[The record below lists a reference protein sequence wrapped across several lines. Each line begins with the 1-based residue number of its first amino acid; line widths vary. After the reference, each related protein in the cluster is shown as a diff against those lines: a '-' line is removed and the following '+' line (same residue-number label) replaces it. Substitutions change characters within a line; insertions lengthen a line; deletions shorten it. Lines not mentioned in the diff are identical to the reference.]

1 MVILAP
7 ETFAI
12 YLSFSISFNITMNIA
27 IVGAT
32 GNVGRKIIEVLE
44 KKELDIDNLYLLASA
59 RSAGSKI
66 NFNGKEHEVLD
77 LENFDFSGI
86 KITFFAA
93 GGKISENFVE
103 KAAKHSLV
111 IDNSSF
117 YRMDPDVPLIVPQ
130 VNSDHL
136 KNIKK
141 NIIANPNCSTAQLVI
156 ALKPLHDLFII
167 KRLVISTYQSVSGGG
182 KAPMDELIEQTKL
195 VLENKKVEP
204 KNFTKQI
211 AFNVIPHI
219 DVFSDD
225 GYTKEEL
232 KMVNETK
239 KILDNKI
246 DLTATCVRLP
256 VLVSHSESVNIE
268 FEKSFTLE
276 KVREALDNF
285 EGCKV
290 IDERSDGGYSTP
302 LEAEGRDETF
312 ISRIREDKTINN
324 GLNMWIVSD
333 NLLRGAALNSVEIA
347 ETLIKNNFYGK

>member
-1 MVILAP
+1 
-7 ETFAI
+7 
-12 YLSFSISFNITMNIA
+12 MNIA

-32 GNVGRKIIEVLE
+32 GNVGRKILEVLE
-44 KKELDIDNLYLLASA
+44 KKELSMDNLYLLASS

-66 NFNGKEHEVLD
+66 NFKGNDYEVLN
-77 LENFDFSGI
+77 LETFDFSKV

-93 GGKISENFVE
+93 GGKISEKFVE

-130 VNSDHL
+130 VNSNHL
-136 KNIKK
+136 NNIKK
-141 NIIANPNCSTAQLVI
+141 NIIANPNCSTAQLVLP
-156 ALKPLHDLFII
+156 LKPLHDLFII
-167 KRLVISTYQSVSGGG
+167 KRIVVSTYQSVSGGG
-182 KAPMDELIEQTKL
+182 KAPMDELIEQSKS
-195 VLENKKVEP
+195 VLENKKVNS

-211 AFNVIPHI
+211 AFNAIPHI
-219 DVFSDD
+219 DVFADD

-268 FEKSFTLE
+268 FEKPFTVE

-302 LEAEGRDETF
+302 IEAEGRDETF

>member
-1 MVILAP
+1 
-7 ETFAI
+7 
-12 YLSFSISFNITMNIA
+12 MNIA

-32 GNVGRKIIEVLE
+32 GNVGRKILEVLE
-44 KKELDIDNLYLLASA
+44 KKELSIDNLYLLASS

-66 NFNGKEHEVLD
+66 NFLGDEHEVLN
-77 LENFDFSGI
+77 LETFDFSRV

-93 GGKISENFVE
+93 GGKISEKFAE

-136 KNIKK
+136 NNIKK

-156 ALKPLHDLFII
+156 ALKPLHDLFTI
-167 KRLVISTYQSVSGGG
+167 KRIVVSTYQSVSGGG
-182 KAPMDELIEQTKL
+182 KAQMDELIDQTKL
-195 VLENKKVEP
+195 ILEKKKVES

-211 AFNVIPHI
+211 AFNAIPQI
-219 DVFSDD
+219 DVFADD

-232 KMVNETK
+232 KMTNEIK
-239 KILDNKI
+239 KILGSKI
-246 DLTATCVRLP
+246 ELTATCVRLP

-268 FEKSFTLE
+268 FEKLFTLE
-276 KVREALDNF
+276 KVKEALDNF
-285 EGCKV
+285 KGCRV
-290 IDERSDGGYSTP
+290 VDERSDGGYITP

-312 ISRIREDKTINN
+312 ISRIREDKTVNN

-333 NLLRGAALNSVEIA
+333 NLLRGAALNAVEIA
-347 ETLIKNNFYGK
+347 ENLIKNNFYGK

>member
-1 MVILAP
+1 MAIFVL

-44 KKELDIDNLYLLASA
+44 KKKLDIDNLYLLAST
-59 RSAGSKI
+59 RSAGLKI

-77 LENFDFSGI
+77 LENFDFSKV

-93 GGKISENFVE
+93 GGKISENFAD

-130 VNSDHL
+130 VNPDHFN
-136 KNIKK
+136 NIKK

-156 ALKPLHDLFII
+156 VLKPLHDLFKI
-167 KRLVISTYQSVSGGG
+167 KRVVVSTYQSVSGGG
-182 KAPMDELIEQTKL
+182 KGPMDELIEQTKL
-195 VLENKKVEP
+195 ALDNEKIES

-211 AFNVIPHI
+211 AFNAIPHI
-219 DVFSDD
+219 DVFADD

-232 KMVNETK
+232 KMKNETK
-239 KILDNKI
+239 KILDNSI
-246 DLTATCVRLP
+246 DLTATCVRIP
-256 VLVSHSESVNIE
+256 VLVSHAESVNIE
-268 FEKSFTLE
+268 FENPFSLE
-276 KVREALDNF
+276 KVRDVLDNF

-290 IDERSDGGYSTP
+290 IDDRTDGGYSTP

-312 ISRIREDKTINN
+312 ISRIREDRTVKN

-333 NLLRGAALNSVEIA
+333 NLLRGAALNAVEIA
-347 ETLIKNNFYGK
+347 ETLINNNFYGK